1 MKKVWM
7 IAVSVCVWSLVSTS
21 FAAGKAPKGAKG
33 ADVFAKY
40 DKNTNGVLDPEE
52 IEAIKKAFDTDDSL
66 KKYDTDGN
74 GKLDD
79 KEIAAIKPAKGKK
92 KKN

>member
-1 MKKVWM
+1 MLGALGDYVW
-7 IAVSVCVWSLVSTS
+7 C
-21 FAAGKAPKGAKG
+21 
-33 ADVFAKY
+33 